1 MIAAEVKYKKTGIDY
16 IPEIPENWKIVRLK
30 NLADVFGRIGFRG
43 YTVADIVDK
52 GQGAISL
59 SPSNIE
65 DQSIVYNNSTYISLE
80 KYYESPEIVVEEGD
94 TILVK
99 TASVGK
105 VALVR
110 NLDDKAT
117 INPQLV
123 VFKNYKT
130 DRTYFYY
137 LLTSHLIQKQIE
149 RDTSGGVVG
158 TITQQ
163 KIKNYWGTLPPLEEQ
178 KVIANYLDSQS
189 VQITSFIQTKQRF
202 IELLKE
208 QRQSIIT
215 NAVTKGID
223 EKAKMKEMGVDW
235 IPQIPFHW
243 EIRRLKYLVELYK
256 HNKSGTYSTNLDYK
270 IALENID
277 NWTGKYVE
285 SVSPDFE
292 GEGRY
297 FKQGDV
303 LFGKLRPYLAKAFL
317 PDKDGIC
324 VSEILVFTPNSD
336 LITNEFLFQR
346 ILTKGFIDIVDGS
359 TYGAKMP
366 RAGWDFIGNMR
377 IAYPPTIE
385 EQIQIVEYIKSETK
399 TLDIAISKAEREIEL
414 IKEYR
419 EAMIAEAVTGKMK
432 L

>member
-1 MIAAEVKYKKTGIDY
+1 MIAAEVKYKRTNFQWL
-16 IPEIPENWKIVRLK
+16 PEIPDHWKLYKVKHLFSIGRGRVIAQTELIDDGLYPVYSSQTQDDGILGYINTFDFEGEMLTWTTDGVNAGSVFYRNGKFNTTNVCGVLK
-30 NLADVFGRIGFRG
+30 SKTQNDAKYLYYALAF
-43 YTVADIVDK
+43 VAPKCKRPDTN
-52 GQGAISL
+52 GAKIMNNEMAVISI
-59 SPSNIE
+59 PI
-65 DQSIVYNNSTYISLE
+65 
-80 KYYESPEIVVEEGD
+80 
-94 TILVK
+94 
-99 TASVGK
+99 
-105 VALVR
+105 
-110 NLDDKAT
+110 
-117 INPQLV
+117 
-123 VFKNYKT
+123 
-130 DRTYFYY
+130 
-137 LLTSHLIQKQIE
+137 
-149 RDTSGGVVG
+149 
-158 TITQQ
+158 
-163 KIKNYWGTLPPLEEQ
+163 PPIEEQ
-178 KVIANYLDSQS
+178 KVIADYLDTQS
-189 VQITSFIQTKQRF
+189 TKINHFIQTKQRF

-223 EKAKMKEMGVDW
+223 ENVKMKETGIEWM
-235 IPQIPFHW
+235 PQIPFHW

-256 HNKSGTYSTNLDYK
+256 HNKSGAYPTNLDYK

-377 IAYPPTIE
+377 FVYPPTTE
-385 EQIQIVEYIKSETK
+385 EQKRIVEHIKTETK